1 MNSLIDCIMLERSR
15 TKPDYTY
22 ISVLISSFQK
32 FNTQNIQLNYYI
44 FKDLIFLI
52 SDTLDILIAKFDYE
66 LLTLT
71 TQLLDSILSVCE

>member
-1 MNSLIDCIMLERSR
+1 M
-15 TKPDYTY
+15 
-22 ISVLISSFQK
+22 LISSFQK

-52 SDTLDILIAKFDYE
+52 SDTLEILIAKFDYE